1 MGLVPRSLRLEGLVL
16 VGAMRFSLSRFS
28 SGAFAVLVS
37 CHAAIAAE
45 AEFYSQCHK
54 LFPVADDFAHE
65 CLQRARPFSRTFY
78 PSGGSRGE
86 VEAFS
91 TYFKTLDA
99 PSHFVLGCVLDFK
112 HKISFAGLYYS
123 AQPLDMARFNEYPI
137 AFIDFDGNVGLKID
151 GAQHTL
157 IAVRQFVTDVIPPRL
172 RGRPQNCEDPRIE
185 TMNGS
190 NATALHRFVRS
201 TRTKWNTATAALLA
215 KSRDIPRLAES
226 TRFKS
231 STKITICILSTAM
244 AYSCLGK
251 IISKER
257 APHGRVTRVVL
268 TTSSTRPAP
277 KLTEKIHS

>member
-1 MGLVPRSLRLEGLVL
+1 MGLVQRSLRREGSAL
-16 VGAMRFSLSRFS
+16 VGAMRFSLSRFLS
-28 SGAFAVLVS
+28 SAFAVLVS
-37 CHAAIAAE
+37 CHVAIAAE

-78 PSGGSRGE
+78 PSGGNRGE
-86 VEAFS
+86 AESFS
-91 TYFKTLDA
+91 TYFKALDA

-157 IAVRQFVTDVIPPRL
+157 IAARQFVTDVIPPRL

-190 NATALHRFVRS
+190 NATALHRFRKIDENHMEYCYGNAPCKIQRYS
-201 TRTKWNTATAALLA
+201 TFGGVHEVQVIYENHDLYLIDGNGVLMLREDYFKNICAL
-215 KSRDIPRLAES
+215 
-226 TRFKS
+226 
-231 STKITICILSTAM
+231 
-244 AYSCLGK
+244 
-251 IISKER
+251 KER
-257 APHGRVTRVVL
+257 DTAGVYNIIYEACTK
-268 TTSSTRPAP
+268 A
-277 KLTEKIHS
+277 K